1 MAWHSLCPL
10 CQEIRMTFVLFMYRA
25 RSQQGMEI
33 SWSLVGMEGQKL
45 KTIAVVL
52 AAEAQVQAAQFLL
65 TLHFSIL

>member
-1 MAWHSLCPL
+1 
-10 CQEIRMTFVLFMYRA
+10 
-25 RSQQGMEI
+25 MEI